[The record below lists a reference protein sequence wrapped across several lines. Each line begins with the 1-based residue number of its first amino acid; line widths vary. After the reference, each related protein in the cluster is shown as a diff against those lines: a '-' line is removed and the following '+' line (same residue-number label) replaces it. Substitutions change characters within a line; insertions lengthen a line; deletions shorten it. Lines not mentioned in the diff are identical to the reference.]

1 MICPRCKS
9 EVNDDMNFCP
19 QCGMK
24 IDRCPH
30 CHQPIVSGAKFCS
43 HCGSSVLKNYQ
54 ESHIEGYYRPL
65 SDIPYTESYH
75 EPEEKVDFQEIKVN
89 KKVNKNILVIA
100 VSIMVVLTA
109 VSYMYIYHGPSLSN
123 HISGGQQ
130 STDQPKDLPLEKMEI
145 GGMTSFATH
154 TGNIN
159 QEGHVYQDED
169 IIYVV
174 NDQGH
179 LVSMDNKLENRKT
192 IINDDC
198 DYINVVGNTIYFTN
212 DDSQL
217 CSIST
222 DGKDKKVVLNKE
234 IYYLIIKDDKA
245 YYQAQ
250 DDDLE
255 RIYVYDLKT
264 NKETRLNNR
273 NAYNLNVLE
282 DKIYYTS
289 TDGIYV
295 VGLDGKGEE
304 KVLDGKYYNLIYQNQ
319 KLYFLSKQAT
329 GSISRANIN
338 VYDIAT
344 RKTEVLI
351 ENTGGL
357 MNITDE
363 YIFYTNSSQVMKYNL
378 KTKENTKIYS
388 SGLCESIQIIGD
400 KLILE
405 VQKNSFEKDEYLMIM
420 DFDGQNTQKLFSSQN
435 GDFI

>member
-1 MICPRCKS
+1 
-9 EVNDDMNFCP
+9 
-19 QCGMK
+19 
-24 IDRCPH
+24 
-30 CHQPIVSGAKFCS
+30 
-43 HCGSSVLKNYQ
+43 
-54 ESHIEGYYRPL
+54 
-65 SDIPYTESYH
+65 
-75 EPEEKVDFQEIKVN
+75 
-89 KKVNKNILVIA
+89 
-100 VSIMVVLTA
+100 
-109 VSYMYIYHGPSLSN
+109 
-123 HISGGQQ
+123 
-130 STDQPKDLPLEKMEI
+130 
-145 GGMTSFATH
+145 MTSFATH

-198 DYINVVGNTIYFTN
+198 
-212 DDSQL
+212 
-217 CSIST
+217 
-222 DGKDKKVVLNKE
+222 
-234 IYYLIIKDDKA
+234 YYLIIKDDKA

-304 KVLDGKYYNLIYQNQ
+304 KVLNGKYYNLIYQNQ

-329 GSISRANIN
+329 GSISGANIN
-338 VYDIAT
+338 VYD
-344 RKTEVLI
+344 
-351 ENTGGL
+351 
-357 MNITDE
+357 
-363 YIFYTNSSQVMKYNL
+363 
-378 KTKENTKIYS
+378 S